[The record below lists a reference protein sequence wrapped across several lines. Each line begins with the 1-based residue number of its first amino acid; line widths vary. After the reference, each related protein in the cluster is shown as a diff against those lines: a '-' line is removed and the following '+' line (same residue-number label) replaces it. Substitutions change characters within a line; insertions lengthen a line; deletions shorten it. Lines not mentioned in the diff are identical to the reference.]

1 MKEISEARALA
12 ESSNAVKILK
22 GLLISAAIT
31 LVLLFIFAILLTYTN
46 LGENTIGPVIIGITG
61 ISILARKLNDYKC
74 NQKEWNIKW
83 RNNRSCIHT
92 FYLSCIKRDSE
103 VDLV

>member
-1 MKEISEARALA
+1 MENFERN
-12 ESSNAVKILK
+12 NAIFKILK
-22 GLLISAAIT
+22 GVGISFAFTLICLT
-31 LVLLFIFAILLTYTN
+31 IFSGLLTYTN